1 MTDEVYIN
9 KGAGVPPAGY
19 EKLQT
24 RAHELV
30 EDTLMAAGKIIDLNG
45 LAIYAGFT
53 QWQDKALSGKYI
65 SLFKHTLAREILGMR
80 VKAIS
85 SKKDKLLSLSGLS
98 RRIGIKPSLSSEIP
112 ALARSL
118 EMQAESAQSQKNHL
132 LESIIGIKDEAIDP
146 AVEQVG
152 KAIIDRTCNAAG
164 EFANLLAERG
174 LVNKNGD
181 IVPALFQVDGE
192 AVGAWQQKCRLP
204 MPPPLA
210 SKQA

>member
-1 MTDEVYIN
+1 
-9 KGAGVPPAGY
+9 
-19 EKLQT
+19 
-24 RAHELV
+24 
-30 EDTLMAAGKIIDLNG
+30 
-45 LAIYAGFT
+45 
-53 QWQDKALSGKYI
+53 
-65 SLFKHTLAREILGMR
+65 MR
-80 VKAIS
+80 VKALS
-85 SKKDKLLSLSGLS
+85 SQKNGFRFSLS
-98 RRIGIKPSLSSEIP
+98 RRVRLKPPLSSERP
-112 ALARSL
+112 AFARSL
-118 EMQAESAQSQKNHL
+118 DMQTESAQSQKNHL

-146 AVEQVG
+146 AVERVD